1 MFCHAE
7 NIPSPSAETA
17 WQRSGPGNEGEKE
30 ERERGR
36 EREKK
41 KREKKDKNTAQT
53 WVENLNNTR
62 IGAPAHPLTH
72 THSLHRLL
80 TPS

>member
-1 MFCHAE
+1 MQK
-7 NIPSPSAETA
+7 ISPHLQPKRHGREAVL
-17 WQRSGPGNEGEKE
+17 GMKE
-30 ERERGR
+30 RKKREREG

-41 KREKKDKNTAQT
+41 KKRENKDKNTAQT